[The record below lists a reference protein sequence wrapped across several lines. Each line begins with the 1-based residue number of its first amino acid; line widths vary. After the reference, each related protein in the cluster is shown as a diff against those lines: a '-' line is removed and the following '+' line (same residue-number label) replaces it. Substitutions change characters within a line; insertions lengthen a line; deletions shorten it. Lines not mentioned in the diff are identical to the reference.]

1 MIISLAFGTF
11 VQQLIT
17 YEVMAARQSE
27 KLGNIPRSE
36 EWVTQESTSAFSK
49 LKNIRLCGH

>member
-1 MIISLAFGTF
+1 MIVSLAFGTF

-36 EWVTQESTSAFSK
+36 EWVTQESTSAFSN
-49 LKNIRLCGH
+49 LKNIPICGH